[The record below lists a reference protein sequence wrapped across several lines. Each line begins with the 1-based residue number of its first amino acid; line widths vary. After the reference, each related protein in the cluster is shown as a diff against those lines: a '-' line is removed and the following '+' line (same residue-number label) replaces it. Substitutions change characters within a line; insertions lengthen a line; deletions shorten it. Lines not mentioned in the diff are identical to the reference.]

1 MSKYRVKERSFIDGK
16 LYEPGEIVEFT
27 GTAGK
32 NLIPHSDGEVV
43 VKEDELPTNE
53 ELQELDQLRTIYEEM
68 FGEAPHK
75 NTSAKTLKE
84 KIDAKR
90 KELGV

>member
-1 MSKYRVKERSFIDGK
+1 MTICQPMKSFR
-16 LYEPGEIVEFT
+16 
-27 GTAGK
+27 A
-32 NLIPHSDGEVV
+32 
-43 VKEDELPTNE
+43 
-53 ELQELDQLRTIYEEM
+53 DQLRTIYEEM

-84 KIDAKR
+84 KIDERR

>member
-1 MSKYRVKERSFIDGK
+1 MSKYLVKERSFIEGK
-16 LYEPGEIVEFT
+16 IYEVGDTVEFT
-27 GTAGK
+27 GKAGK
-32 NLIPHSDGEVV
+32 NLTPY
-43 VKEDELPTNE
+43 KECDQVINGQQPTSE
-53 ELQELDQLRTIYEEM
+53 ELQELEDLRKIYEEM

-84 KIDAKR
+84 KIDARR

>member
-16 LYEPGEIVEFT
+16 LYEPGEIVEFS
-27 GTAGK
+27 GKAGK
-32 NLIPHSDGEVV
+32 NLIPQNDGDVV
-43 VKEDELPTNE
+43 VKEEELPTNE

-84 KIDAKR
+84 KIDARR

>member
-16 LYEPGEIVEFT
+16 LYEPGEIVEFS
-27 GTAGK
+27 GKAGK
-32 NLIPHSDGEVV
+32 NLIPHNDGDGVI
-43 VKEDELPTNE
+43 KEDEPPTSE

-84 KIDAKR
+84 KIDARR